1 MAEYART
8 FGISN
13 LHQELKYS
21 HVSSFHFI
29 ISCHFGISL
38 FISLY
43 DLLESNPERPIFPM
57 SFLPAAGLSN
67 DLTPYLRLVEEARN
81 SLVEF
86 RVRDVTSASPLIS
99 TGDPSIDTFSSPN
112 ANLGCLSP
120 DAFRQAFGH
129 LSFQDRQG

>member
-1 MAEYART
+1 MSLPST
-8 FGISN
+8 SSSLVISAFPSS
-13 LHQELKYS
+13 LACMIFLK
-21 HVSSFHFI
+21 VI
-29 ISCHFGISL
+29 R
-38 FISLY
+38 
-43 DLLESNPERPIFPM
+43 ERPIFLM